1 MGGANIFS
9 NGESDEE
16 EKKEAAPY
24 GHAGVRVFRPNLSAT
39 GRFTEDLQSTEQD
52 TNMSQ
57 LQSEFDSHLAKPGAG
72 PEPRESDS
80 DTAPCAAI
88 VNEREETDEERREKK
103 I

>member
-52 TNMSQ
+52 TNMS
-57 LQSEFDSHLAKPGAG
+57 
-72 PEPRESDS
+72 
-80 DTAPCAAI
+80 
-88 VNEREETDEERREKK
+88 
-103 I
+103 